1 MVVLKVIFDLSS
13 AYQLQVLPPH
23 WLMLNPIVY
32 TEKVVDD
39 FLKYQLTAYPFADA
53 NLYEQMR
60 TLLNLEKTRATPLLK
75 GPYIS
80 LSRIFKQG
88 ATVDDLITAGVFHPH
103 MKQLV
108 PHPVVY
114 GHQEDAI
121 RYIHSGK
128 TTLVST
134 GTGSGKTECFLYP
147 IISRCLTLRDQ
158 NAPTGIVAVIVY
170 PMNALAEDQLG
181 RLRELLAG
189 TGISFGMYI
198 GKTPRKTAPVAG
210 KPPKAGSSNADYL
223 KAVEKAQQESR
234 PAAVHPPE
242 ECVSREEMQKKPPR
256 ILLTNVKQLE
266 LLLTRQEDVQM
277 FNQARLDFMVFDE
290 AHTFTGAA
298 GAETACL
305 IRRLRTFCDKQPH
318 ETVCIATSATIA
330 DPEKGKEAGRDFAA
344 RFFGVNK
351 TDVELVGE
359 TYEDDIWSS
368 TRQMPLALNGSAA
381 SNLQAILT
389 AVEEETGAAVCHL
402 YPQMTGQSLDP
413 NRWQDSLYE
422 ALAANELIFQ
432 LAIALR
438 APRHLTDLIRHLKQQ
453 LDRPISEEELL
464 IWLALGAAS
473 RKDGR
478 PLLRP
483 VIHAFVRGVGG
494 AVVTFPEGARS
505 PSRPQLWLS
514 AEDANA
520 ANEELFRLAVLTCTT
535 CGQHYFEHFV
545 KDFTFTGKLP
555 EGGQAQG
562 KQIFWQPLAQE
573 LQGNR
578 LLLCDR
584 LITDGDD
591 EEDPDD
597 TAPSSHLPPPT
608 STPSH
613 PRSTVPLAF
622 CRACGTL
629 HTTVAQRCD
638 HCGRNGEMVALLA
651 VRQKPDNPGSLTSCI
666 ACQALGRNSF
676 GRFRE
681 PARPIRATTV
691 SDVHVLAQNM
701 LHYAERRRLL
711 VFADNRQDAAFQA
724 GWMQDHARRYRLRAL
739 MNERIIQ
746 GAISIGDLTAYLD
759 DRLELDEDLSRSLIP
774 EVWRAFPKEA
784 EGVKHGDERRYFLR
798 IQILREITTGVKQRI
813 GLEPWGRI
821 QLQYAGLTPDLP
833 FIQYWAAVLNV
844 SSEELASGVASLLDI
859 ARRNNIVLD
868 SQGRIFSKIWR
879 EGDREVQRGYLPILK
894 GVPKG
899 LKKTRES
906 GNSDR
911 WVQQWLSDKGDTTAR
926 QAARRWGVPKE
937 QIDEFFKQLWQCLTE
952 DLKLL
957 LPSLLR
963 NSANKPLTN
972 CDGVY
977 QLDSDKLKIA
987 PHQGVYRCN
996 ICRRA
1001 HSRPTPQSVCMTWRC
1016 QGTIQY
1022 QAESLDDYDLRV
1034 LDEQFEMLRPREHS
1048 AQVPT
1053 GDRELIER
1061 LFKGNSELLNT
1072 LVCTPT
1078 LEMGVDIGSL
1088 DAVLMRNIPP
1098 LPANYW
1104 QRAGRAGRRHRMAVN
1119 IAYARPASH
1128 DRAYFND
1135 PMRLLQG
1142 QISPP
1147 RLNLR
1152 NTLMV
1157 GKHVHAAVL
1166 TMLFQ
1171 LTRSTS
1177 SLTDGDRQEI
1187 AKVLENCFPPQV
1199 KHYLFGESGVLR
1211 PMPLDVSALTDLTQK
1226 HEAILFDHIQ
1236 TAFAKS
1242 WPSEDQIAVTEK
1254 ELRFHIQYMGEQ
1266 LIGVIQ
1272 RLWRRLQWALEQK
1285 RRLNEMGDQKGT
1297 LDPDEDALFQ
1307 RCDHLIK
1314 RLKGTQ
1320 FKKKQDVE
1328 GFDDINTYG
1337 VLAAEGFLPGY
1348 GLDIGSIRGTA
1359 QTPRSAGWLPDF
1371 DLPRPASLALR
1382 EYVPGNLIYANG
1394 HRFVPR
1400 FFHLEP
1406 EEPIR
1411 FQVDIANEAICESGT
1426 TSTGLLTSSLKA
1438 LAICDVDLP
1447 HQSNISDE
1455 EDNRFQMP
1463 VTLLG
1468 YEQDRHE
1475 GGTAYRWG
1483 SQNVLLRRNVHL
1495 RMVNVGATSLVRN
1508 GSLGYTVCSVC
1519 GQSRS
1524 PFTSQLDLKKFKED
1538 HEHRCSKTVEPIGFY
1553 ANIIADALSIQDCE
1567 NRQVAYSI
1575 METIRHGAASELDME
1590 LEDLQILM
1598 IAYPGTERVDVLL
1611 YDPMPGGSGLLEQL
1625 LVRWTTIISAALEVV
1640 EHCPSQ
1646 CSTACIDCLFTFRNA
1661 YYHRYLNRHTALE
1674 KLQQW
1679 EDILTQSHD
1688 LPAKLPQA
1696 SAHTDQQPVNNA
1708 ESRLYEMLKRAGF
1721 PESIP
1726 QKSIDLGKPLGTTKP
1741 DFFFNDPHDD
1751 LKGICIYLD
1760 GMGKHLHGN
1769 PETAQRDRTLREE
1782 LRNSDYEVIE
1792 IPVGNLDD
1800 PQAMAKYF
1808 YRIGKI
1814 LIGKSKAKDIRDH
1827 PTWFET
1833 SAPFNTTNN
1842 WTEAIAEIDW
1852 SLFEPIW
1859 LPILKTLA
1867 HTEGIAIDVGLDIDD
1882 DGQVIGT
1889 CVAQV
1894 IKGDRILLMID
1905 QNQSSA
1911 FKLQQ
1916 VLNQQNRPSIAVDPK
1931 SPDADKQILCAMQE
1945 ES

>member
-1 MVVLKVIFDLSS
+1 
-13 AYQLQVLPPH
+13 
-23 WLMLNPIVY
+23 MLNPIVY

-39 FLKYQLTAYPFADA
+39 FLKYQLTAYPFADSH
-53 NLYEQMR
+53 LYEQMR

-80 LSRIFKQG
+80 LSRIFQQG
-88 ATVDDLITAGVFHPH
+88 AKVDDLIAAEIFHPH

-128 TTLVST
+128 TTVVST

-147 IISRCLTLRDQ
+147 IISQCLSLRDQ
-158 NAPTGIVAVIVY
+158 NAPEGIVAVIVY

-189 TGISFGMYI
+189 TGISFGMYV
-198 GKTPRKTAPVAG
+198 GKTPRKTAQVVG
-210 KPPKAGSSNADYL
+210 KRLKSGSSKADYL
-223 KAVEKAQQESR
+223 KAIEKLQQEKR
-234 PAAVHPPE
+234 PEAVHPPE
-242 ECVSREEMQKKPPR
+242 ERVSREEMQNRPPR

-266 LLLTRQEDVQM
+266 LLLTRQEDVEM
-277 FNQARLDFMVFDE
+277 FNEAQLNFLVFDE
-290 AHTFTGAA
+290 AHTFTGAT

-305 IRRLRTFCDKQPH
+305 IRRLRSFCGKKPN

-330 DPEKGKEAGRDFAA
+330 DPEKGREAGRDFAA
-344 RFFGVNK
+344 RFFGVDK
-351 TDVELVGE
+351 TRVELVAE
-359 TYEDDIWSS
+359 KYEQEIWAVD
-368 TRQMPLALNGSAA
+368 RQLPSVNPTTH
-381 SNLQAILT
+381 LQAVLN
-389 AVEEETGAAVCHL
+389 AVEDETGAAVCTL
-402 YPQMTGQSLDP
+402 FEQFTGQPLDRD
-413 NRWQDSLYE
+413 RWQDSLYD

-432 LAIALR
+432 LAIALH
-438 APRHLTDLIRHLKQQ
+438 APRHLSDLIRQLKLQTG
-453 LDRPISEEELL
+453 RSISEEELL

-473 RKDGR
+473 RKQGR

-494 AVVTFPEGARS
+494 AVVTFSEGK
-505 PSRPQLWLS
+505 SRPQLWLS
-514 AEDANA
+514 AEDASST
-520 ANEELFRLAVLTCTT
+520 NEELFRLPVLTCTT

-545 KDFTFTGKLP
+545 EDFTFTGKTP

-562 KQIFWQPLAQE
+562 KQTIWRSLSEE
-573 LQGNR
+573 LQGKR

-584 LITDGDD
+584 LITDDDD
-591 EEDPDD
+591 EADDDP
-597 TAPSSHLPPPT
+597 
-608 STPSH
+608 TPRTY
-613 PRSTVPLAF
+613 PRSTVPLYF

-629 HTTVAQRCD
+629 HKTSVDRCV
-638 HCGRNGEMVALLA
+638 HCGRDGETITLLA
-651 VRQKPDNPGSLTSCI
+651 IRQKADNLGVLSSCI
-666 ACQALGRNSF
+666 ACQSLGRYSF

-701 LHYAERRRLL
+701 LHHAERKRLL

-739 MNERIIQ
+739 MDDRIKQ
-746 GAISIGDLTAYLD
+746 GAISIGDLTAHLD
-759 DRLELDEDLSRSLIP
+759 DLLDADEDLSRALIP

-798 IQILREITTGVKQRI
+798 IQLLREITTGVKQRI

-821 QLQYAGLTPDLP
+821 QIHYAGLTPDLP
-833 FIQYWAAVLNV
+833 LIQHWAPILGLSA
-844 SSEELASGVASLLDI
+844 EELINGVASLLDT

-899 LKKTRES
+899 LKKTREAT
-906 GNSDR
+906 NSAS
-911 WVQQWLSDKGDTTAR
+911 WIQQWLSDKGETTAR

-937 QIDEFFKQLWQCLTE
+937 QIDLFFEQLWQSLTE
-952 DLKLL
+952 DLKIL
-957 LPSLLR
+957 LPVTLR
-963 NSANKPLTN
+963 NSANKPLTG
-972 CDGVY
+972 CDGAY
-977 QLDSDKLKIA
+977 QIDSDKLKIA

-996 ICRRA
+996 TCRRA
-1001 HSRPTPQSVCMTWRC
+1001 HPRLTPHAACMTWRC
-1016 QGTIQY
+1016 SGTVQY
-1022 QAESLDDYDLRV
+1022 EPESADDYDLRV

-1053 GDRELIER
+1053 NDREVIER

-1119 IAYARPASH
+1119 LAYARPASH

-1142 QISPP
+1142 QITPP

-1166 TMLFQ
+1166 TVLFQ
-1171 LTRSTS
+1171 LARSTS
-1177 SLTDGDRQEI
+1177 SLSDRQEI
-1187 AKVLENCFPPQV
+1187 TQVLESCFPSQV
-1199 KHYLFGESGVLR
+1199 KHYLFDDSGILR
-1211 PMPLDVSALTDLTQK
+1211 STPFDVSPFSRLIQK
-1226 HEAILFDHIQ
+1226 HDAAIFAHIH
-1236 TAFAKS
+1236 TAFAES
-1242 WPSEDQIAVTEK
+1242 WTPEDRIAVSEK
-1254 ELRFHIQYMGEQ
+1254 ALRSHIEQMGDR
-1266 LIGVIQ
+1266 LTGVIQ
-1272 RLWRRLQWALEQK
+1272 RLWRRLQWALEQM
-1285 RRLNEMGDQKGT
+1285 RRLNELRVQKGT

-1307 RCDHLIK
+1307 RCDRLIK

-1320 FKKKQDVE
+1320 KKKKQDAE
-1328 GFDDINTYG
+1328 GFDDTNTYS

-1348 GLDIGSIRGTA
+1348 GLETGSIKGTA

-1371 DLPRPASLALR
+1371 DLPRPASMALR

-1406 EEPIR
+1406 EEPLR
-1411 FQVDIANEAICESGT
+1411 FQITNDAIRELGT
-1426 TSTGLLTSSLKA
+1426 AGTRAGLFASTLKA
-1438 LAICDVDLP
+1438 LQICDVDLP

-1468 YEQDRHE
+1468 YEQNRHD
-1475 GGTAYRWG
+1475 GGIAYHWG
-1483 SQNVLLRRNVHL
+1483 DHTVLLRQSVHL
-1495 RMVNVGATSLVRN
+1495 RMVNIGATSLVP
-1508 GSLGYTVCSVC
+1508 GGDFGYTVCSVC

-1524 PFTSQLDLKKFKED
+1524 PFTSQLDLKKFKDD
-1538 HEHRCSKTVEPIGFY
+1538 HEARCGRSIEPVGFY
-1553 ANIIADALSIQDCE
+1553 ANIVADAISIQDCE
-1567 NRQVAYSI
+1567 NRSIAYSV
-1575 METIRHGAASELDME
+1575 MEAIRHGAANVLDME
-1590 LEDLQILM
+1590 LEDLQILT
-1598 IAYPGTERVDVLL
+1598 IAAPGTERVDVLL

-1625 LVRWTTIISAALEVV
+1625 LVRWTGVISAALDVV
-1640 EHCPSQ
+1640 GHCPSQ
-1646 CSTACIDCLFTFRNA
+1646 CSAGCIDCLFTFRNA
-1661 YYHRYLNRHTALE
+1661 YYHRYLNRHTAIAA
-1674 KLQQW
+1674 LQNW
-1679 EDILTQSHD
+1679 GDILTQSHVI
-1688 LPAKLPQA
+1688 PAKLPA
-1696 SAHTDQQPVNNA
+1696 SESKSEAQPVNQA

-1721 PESIP
+1721 PEPTP

-1741 DFFFNDPHDD
+1741 DFFFEDPNAD
-1751 LKGICIYLD
+1751 LEGICIYLD
-1760 GMGKHLHGN
+1760 GMSKHLHGN
-1769 PETAQRDRTLREE
+1769 PDTAKRDRILREE

-1800 PQAMAKYF
+1800 LQAMAKYF
-1808 YRIGKI
+1808 YRIGKV
-1814 LIGKSKAKDIRDH
+1814 LVGKAKAKEIRDC
-1827 PTWFET
+1827 PTWFELSVSTT
-1833 SAPFNTTNN
+1833 SPHS
-1842 WTEAIAEIDW
+1842 EVDW
-1852 SLFEPIW
+1852 SLFEPDW
-1859 LPILKTLA
+1859 LPVLKTLA
-1867 HTEGIAIDVGLDIDD
+1867 STDGIEIDEGFDIEDEK
-1882 DGQVIGT
+1882 QVVGT
-1889 CVAQV
+1889 CIAQV
-1894 IKGDRILLMID
+1894 INGDRRCFIVD
-1905 QNQSSA
+1905 QTKSDA
-1911 FKLQQ
+1911 FNLQQ
-1916 VLNQQNRPSIAVDPK
+1916 ALVKQNRCPIVANPHSSDTVN
-1931 SPDADKQILCAMQE
+1931 QILQTLRE
-1945 ES
+1945 ED

>member
-1 MVVLKVIFDLSS
+1 
-13 AYQLQVLPPH
+13 
-23 WLMLNPIVY
+23 MLNPIVY

-39 FLKYQLTAYPFADA
+39 FLKYQLTAYPFADS

-88 ATVDDLITAGVFHPH
+88 ARVDDLITEGIFHPA
-103 MKQLV
+103 MKAV
-108 PHPVVY
+108 IPKEHPTVY
-114 GHQEDAI
+114 GHQEEAI
-121 RYIHSGK
+121 RHIYSGQ

-147 IISRCLTLRDQ
+147 IISQCFKLRDQ
-158 NAPTGIVAVIVY
+158 GVPEGIVAVIVY

-189 TGISFGMYI
+189 TGISFGMYV
-198 GKTPRKTAPVAG
+198 GKTPRKTGQVVG
-210 KPPKAGSSNADYL
+210 KRLKAGASKADYL
-223 KAVEKAQQESR
+223 KAVEKLQQEKR
-234 PAAVHPPE
+234 PEAVHPHE
-242 ECVSREEMQKKPPR
+242 ERVSREEMQKHPPR

-266 LLLTRQEDVQM
+266 LLLTRQEDVEM
-277 FNQARLDFMVFDE
+277 FNQAQLNFLVFDE
-290 AHTFTGAA
+290 AHTFTGAT

-305 IRRLRTFCDKQPH
+305 IRRLRTFCGKKPD

-330 DPEKGKEAGRDFAA
+330 DPDKGREAGRDFAA
-344 RFFGVNK
+344 RFFGVAK
-351 TDVELVGE
+351 TNVELVGE
-359 TYEDDIWSS
+359 KYEEEIWAPPSD
-368 TRQMPLALNGSAA
+368 RQLPPALNGNTA
-381 SNLQAILT
+381 SNLQAVLN
-389 AVEEETGAAVCHL
+389 AVEDETGVAVCTVFEQL
-402 YPQMTGQSLDP
+402 TSQSLEPD
-413 NRWQDSLYE
+413 RWQDSLYDS
-422 ALAANELIFQ
+422 LAANELIFQ
-432 LAIALR
+432 LAIALH
-438 APRHLTDLIRHLKQQ
+438 APRHLSDLIRQLKQQ
-453 LDRPISEEELL
+453 MGRPISEEELL

-473 RKDGR
+473 RKEGR

-483 VIHAFVRGVGG
+483 IIHAFVRGVGG
-494 AVVTFPEGARS
+494 AVVTFPNGK
-505 PSRPQLWLS
+505 SRPRLWLS
-514 AEDANA
+514 AEDASNDA
-520 ANEELFRLAVLTCTT
+520 ASDDLFRLPVLTCTT

-545 KDFTFTGKLP
+545 EDFTFTDKTP

-562 KQIFWQPLAQE
+562 KQTIWRPLSEE
-573 LQGNR
+573 LQGKR

-584 LITDGDD
+584 LITDEDD
-591 EEDPDD
+591 DD
-597 TAPSSHLPPPT
+597 DSSSDSPPLTA
-608 STPSH
+608 TPRTY
-613 PRSTVPLAF
+613 PRSTIPLYF

-629 HTTVAQRCD
+629 HATPVQRCAN
-638 HCGRNGEMVALLA
+638 CGRDGEAITLLA
-651 VRQKPDNPGSLTSCI
+651 IRQKADHPGALTSCI
-666 ACQALGRNSF
+666 ACQSLGRNSF
-676 GRFRE
+676 GRFRD

-739 MNERIIQ
+739 MDDRIKQ
-746 GAISIGDLTAYLD
+746 GSISIGDLTAHMDDLLD
-759 DRLELDEDLSRSLIP
+759 ADEELSRALIP

-821 QLQYAGLTPDLP
+821 QLNYAGLASDLP
-833 FIQYWAAVLNV
+833 FIQRWAAVLGI
-844 SSEELASGVASLLDI
+844 SAEELVNGIASLLDI

-899 LKKTRES
+899 LKRTREG
-906 GNSDR
+906 GNSTS
-911 WVQQWLSDKGDTTAR
+911 WIQQWLSDKGDTTAR
-926 QAARRWGVPKE
+926 QAARRWGMPKE
-937 QIDEFFKQLWQCLTE
+937 QMDGFFDELWQCLTE
-952 DLKLL
+952 DLKIL
-957 LPSLLR
+957 LPVTLR
-963 NSANKPLTN
+963 NSANKPLTG
-972 CDGVY
+972 CDGAY
-977 QLDSDKLKIA
+977 QIDSDKLKIS

-996 ICRRA
+996 ICRRP
-1001 HSRPTPQSVCMTWRC
+1001 HPRLTPHAACMTWRC
-1016 QGTIQY
+1016 QGTTQY
-1022 QAESLDDYDLRV
+1022 EPESADDYDLRV

-1053 GDRELIER
+1053 SDREVIER

-1157 GKHVHAAVL
+1157 GKHVHAAILTVL
-1166 TMLFQ
+1166 YQ
-1171 LTRSTS
+1171 RARPDS
-1177 SLTDGDRQEI
+1177 SLTLGDRQEI
-1187 AKVLENCFPPQV
+1187 SNILESCFPKQV
-1199 KHYLFGESGVLR
+1199 KHYLFSDSGVLR
-1211 PMPLDVSALTDLTQK
+1211 TAPLDVSSLTTLIQK
-1226 HEAILFDHIQ
+1226 HEATILGHVK
-1236 TAFAKS
+1236 TAFAES
-1242 WPSEDQIAVTEK
+1242 WPKEDQIAVSEK
-1254 ELRFHIQYMGEQ
+1254 ELRSHIERMGDQ
-1266 LIGVIQ
+1266 LAVVIQ
-1272 RLWRRLQWALEQK
+1272 RLWRRLQWALDQM
-1285 RRLNEMGDQKGT
+1285 RRLNELRVQKGT

-1307 RCDHLIK
+1307 RCDRLIK
-1314 RLKGTQ
+1314 RLKGIQ
-1320 FKKKQDVE
+1320 QKRKQDTE
-1328 GFDDINTYG
+1328 GFDDTNTYSA
-1337 VLAAEGFLPGY
+1337 LAAEGFLPGY
-1348 GLDIGSIRGTA
+1348 GLDIGSIKGTA

-1371 DLPRPASLALR
+1371 DLPRPPGMALR

-1406 EEPIR
+1406 EEPLR
-1411 FQVDIANEAICESGT
+1411 FQVDIANEAIREMGT
-1426 TSTGLLTSSLKA
+1426 AGTSTGLLASSLKA

-1468 YEQDRHE
+1468 YEQDRHD
-1475 GGTAYRWG
+1475 GGLAYTWG
-1483 SQNVLLRRNVHL
+1483 SHTVALRRNVHL
-1495 RMVNVGATSLVRN
+1495 RMVNIGTTSLVRGGN
-1508 GSLGYTVCSVC
+1508 LGYTVCSVC

-1524 PFTSQLDLKKFKED
+1524 PFTSQLDIKKFKDD
-1538 HEHRCSKTVEPIGFY
+1538 HEPRCGKPVEPVGFY
-1553 ANIIADALSIQDCE
+1553 ANIVADALSIQDCE
-1567 NRQVAYSI
+1567 NRQVAYSV
-1575 METIRHGAASELDME
+1575 MEAIRYGAANVLDME
-1590 LEDLQILM
+1590 LEDLQILT
-1598 IAYPGTERVDVLL
+1598 IAQPGTERADVLL

-1625 LVRWTTIISAALEVV
+1625 LVRWTTVISAALEVV
-1640 EHCPSQ
+1640 GHCPSQ
-1646 CSTACIDCLFTFRNA
+1646 CNTACIDCLFTFRNA

-1674 KLQQW
+1674 KLQNW
-1679 EDILTQSHD
+1679 GDILVQSHAV
-1688 LPAKLPQA
+1688 PAKLPKA
-1696 SAHTDQQPVNNA
+1696 ESKAEAQPVNQA

-1721 PESIP
+1721 SELIP

-1741 DFFFNDPHDD
+1741 DFFFEDPNED
-1751 LKGICIYLD
+1751 LEGICVYLD
-1760 GMGKHLHGN
+1760 GMSKHLHGN
-1769 PETAQRDRTLREE
+1769 PDTAQRDRAIREE

-1814 LIGKSKAKDIRDH
+1814 LVGKTKAKDIRDN
-1827 PTWFET
+1827 PAWFET
-1833 SAPFNTTNN
+1833 STTLAQTNKPD
-1842 WTEAIAEIDW
+1842 ESPVEIDW
-1852 SLFEPIW
+1852 SLFEPAW
-1859 LPILKTLA
+1859 LSILKTLA
-1867 HTEGIAIDVGLDIDD
+1867 AKEGIEIDEGLDIDD
-1882 DGQVIGT
+1882 KGQVVGT
-1889 CVAQV
+1889 CIAQV
-1894 IKGDRILLMID
+1894 IWSDCEASSEETRFLLIID
-1905 QNQSSA
+1905 QTRSDA
-1911 FKLQQ
+1911 FQLQQ
-1916 VLNQQNRPSIAVDPK
+1916 VLQKQNRFSIAVDPNHL
-1931 SPDADKQILCAMQE
+1931 DVVDQILSALQE
-1945 ES
+1945 GIS